1 MTQSQFASSSD
12 NVHIPSTQRP
22 VRAMVKAPSLVIV
35 NTGDGKGKTT
45 AALGTALRALAQGWP
60 VCVMQF
66 IKSGRW
72 KVGEERI
79 SRGL

>member
-45 AALGTALRALAQGWP
+45 AALGTHSAP
-60 VCVMQF
+60 
-66 IKSGRW
+66 
-72 KVGEERI
+72 
-79 SRGL
+79 SRRDGPSASCSSSSPGAGKCSSTSPTP